1 MYYYILSNI
10 FYRTYKFDRIT
21 HPWECFTSHNFQ
33 WYFNLISLCFV
44 FHIFNSMKGGKFISL
59 SYRAPDIL
67 KMPIVVWRHQNEL
80 LGPRKGDSERL
91 GRVGFNRGGEVPIP
105 GFWGELR
112 TRANMKGMASW
123 GMRMELRKGK
133 YEILVEHLCR
143 CVASFSP

>member
-33 WYFNLISLCFV
+33 WYFNVISLCFV
-44 FHIFNSMKGGKFISL
+44 FHIFNSMKGEKLMSYFSFAISL

-67 KMPIVVWRHQNEL
+67 KMPIVVWRHQSEL

-91 GRVGFNRGGEVPIP
+91 GRVGFNRGGESSYT
-105 GFWGELR
+105 GFLR
-112 TRANMKGMASW
+112 WATNTS
-123 GMRMELRKGK
+123 K
-133 YEILVEHLCR
+133 YEGNGVLGDEDGIKKREIWSLGKKIV
-143 CVASFSP
+143 